1 MSAYHS
7 LNSPYP
13 GTPEPPRD
21 PAAEE
26 RIAAT
31 DRLGD
36 ELLERKTARQDEVT
50 REIYDQLRAGSQVD
64 DIKHLIARL
73 SRAGTEDAANRPDAG
88 RARGGR
94 P

>member
-1 MSAYHS
+1 MSSYS

-13 GTPEPPRD
+13 GPPEPPLD
-21 PAAEE
+21 PATEA

-36 ELLERKTARQDEVT
+36 ELLEGKTARQDEVT
-50 REIYDQLRAGSQVD
+50 REIFEQLRAGSQVD

-73 SRAGTEDAANRPDAG
+73 SRAGTEDAANRPNAG
-88 RARGGR
+88 RAGGGR
-94 P
+94 L